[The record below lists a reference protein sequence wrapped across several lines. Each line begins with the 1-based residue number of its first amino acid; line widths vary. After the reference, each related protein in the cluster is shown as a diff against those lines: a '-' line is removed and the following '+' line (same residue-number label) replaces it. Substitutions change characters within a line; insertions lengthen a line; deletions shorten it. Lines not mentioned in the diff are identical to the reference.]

1 MKQAKRITLISLL
14 TVCLFQACQN
24 EKFTD
29 KGIPEVR
36 TLGVEV
42 LDDGVIF
49 HGEILSDG
57 DKQITGHGFYWTSEK
72 NPAPEDMEYVI
83 LGPVEGK
90 THFSVTV
97 NSTIVEDQVYTLRAF
112 IKAGGI
118 TSFGNQVTFTGKGSK
133 TPELISVTPASAMP
147 GDTVVIKG
155 RYFTGNPSSC
165 SVFFDDIKV
174 MAESSTTEELK
185 VIVPCS
191 IYSSMNIRVA
201 IGGILSSISIPLQ
214 LIPPIITGFSPL
226 YGTFGDIVT
235 IAGSGMPSDI
245 HCMEVYFNGTRGV
258 VTEVAKTSCKV
269 MVPTENNVSPVTIR
283 VKCVENMSL
292 TDKFTLEQAVITNV
306 LPERILSSHMI
317 SISGENF
324 NPDPQMNIVEIGGS
338 TAIVTNCT
346 ATQMTVS
353 IPSEL
358 EEGFYR
364 VSVTTIAGSPV
375 TWDKEIEVVKSV
387 WSRLADFPASGRVA
401 AAGFAAGG
409 RIYFG
414 TGLEPNLKDKND
426 FWEFDPATSAW
437 TRKMDFPVLI
447 TYATAFSIEETGYFT
462 MGKQG
467 SVYYHMLYR
476 YDPDD
481 DLWTQMRS
489 NPVNS
494 SAMDSPGFV
503 INGKAYVPAGGEMYE
518 YDPASDQWTKKSYP
532 EALGYFG
539 GGSAFTINGKGYLG
553 VGWTQ
558 EKSADVSDFY
568 EYDPGT
574 DSWTRK
580 ASFPG
585 TLRNNATSFSLP
597 NGKGYIALGYSEEQ
611 SKYLND
617 VWEYDPV
624 LDTWTRTEDFPGSPR
639 FGARAVVVGSG
650 AYIIGGYG
658 GVYEKDM
665 WLFSPRGK

>member
-1 MKQAKRITLISLL
+1 MEKTIRIAFIALL
-14 TVCLFQACQN
+14 TVCSIQACQN

-42 LDDGVIF
+42 LDDGVTF

-57 DKQITGHGFYWTSEK
+57 GRDITDHGFYWTSEK
-72 NPAPEDMEYVI
+72 NPAPEDMEYVV
-83 LGPVEGK
+83 LGPIDGK
-90 THFSVTV
+90 IQFSVTV
-97 NSTIVEDQVYTLRAF
+97 NSTIVKDQVYTLRAF
-112 IKAGGI
+112 IKAGGM
-118 TSFGNQVTFTGKGSK
+118 TSFGNQVTFAGRGSK

-147 GDTVVIKG
+147 GDTVVING
-155 RYFTGNPSSC
+155 RYFTDNPSSC

-201 IGGILSSISIPLQ
+201 ISGILSSISIPLQ
-214 LIPPIITGFSPL
+214 LTPPIIASFSPL
-226 YGTFGDIVT
+226 SGTFGDIVT
-235 IAGSGMPSDI
+235 IAGSGLPSDI
-245 HCMEVYFNGTRGV
+245 NCIEVYFNDIRAV
-258 VTEVAKTSCKV
+258 VTEAAKTFCKV
-269 MVPTENNVSPVTIR
+269 MVPTANNVSPVTIR
-283 VKCVENMSL
+283 VKCVGNMSL

-306 LPERILSSHMI
+306 HPERILRSQMI
-317 SISGENF
+317 FIYGENF
-324 NPDPQMNIVEIGGS
+324 NPDPQRNKVEIGGHV
-338 TAIVTNCT
+338 AIVTNCT

-358 EEGFYR
+358 EEGSYR

-375 TWDKEIEVVKSV
+375 TWDGEIEVVKSV
-387 WSRLADFPASGRVA
+387 WSKLADFPASGRVA

-409 RIYFG
+409 RVYFG
-414 TGLEPNLKDKND
+414 TGLEPNLQVKND
-426 FWEFDPATSAW
+426 FWEFDPAMSVW
-437 TRKMDFPVLI
+437 ERKKDFPVMI
-447 TYATAFSIEETGYFT
+447 NYATAFSIEETGYFT
-462 MGKQG
+462 MGKHG
-467 SVYYHMLYR
+467 SVYYQMLYR

-481 DLWTQMRS
+481 DLWTQMSS
-489 NPVNS
+489 NPGNP

-503 INGKAYVPAGGEMYE
+503 INGKAYVPAGGEMHE

-553 VGWTQ
+553 VGWAQ
-558 EKSADVSDFY
+558 EKYTEVSDFY

-597 NGKGYIALGYSEEQ
+597 NGKGYIAMGYSEAQ